1 MTLTDRALGHP
12 KTRSERARARR
23 ARVTREVE
31 PVAREARIR
40 PAGRQRVRRRY
51 DLALPSAGAA
61 VRLPALPV
69 VRFGPRL
76 LSALLLAATLFALQH
91 AFTAPGFRVGE
102 ASVLGSRIV
111 SIPQARSIAGL
122 GGLSVFEVDPVEAVR
137 RLVSHPEVA
146 SARVSVRWPNQVEI
160 ELTERH
166 PMVEWNDAGRTWWIC
181 PDGVAYLQH
190 GTWPG
195 LVQIASEKK
204 SLNITED
211 PLAPVIPIG
220 VMRAAA
226 VLNAQIPDAAQLLY
240 DPDHGLGFQD
250 SRGWV
255 AFFGVEGD
263 MVLKARIYDALAAVL
278 ESSKARVGFVSVED
292 PATPYYRQTR

>member
-23 ARVTREVE
+23 ARVMREVE

-40 PAGRQRVRRRY
+40 PAGRRRARRRY
-51 DLALPSAGAA
+51 DLVLPSAGAA
-61 VRLPALPV
+61 VRLPAIPI
-69 VRFGPRL
+69 VRLGPRL

-102 ASVLGSRIV
+102 ASVLGSQIL
-111 SIPQARSIAGL
+111 SAPQARSMASV
-122 GGLSVFEVDPVEAVR
+122 GGQSVFEVDPSEAVR
-137 RLVSHPEVA
+137 RLTSHPEVA
-146 SARVSVRWPNQVEI
+146 AAKVTVRWPNQVEI

-166 PMVEWNDAGRTWWIC
+166 PMVEWSDAGRVWWIC

-195 LVQIASEKK
+195 LVQISSEKK
-204 SLNITED
+204 VLNITDD
-211 PLAPVIPIG
+211 PLAPVIPIE
-220 VMRAAA
+220 VLRAAA
-226 VLNAQIPDAAQLLY
+226 VLNAQIPQATQLEY
-240 DPDHGLGFQD
+240 DPGHGLGFED
-250 SRGWV
+250 PRGWV
-255 AFFGVEGD
+255 AFFGADGD
-263 MVLKARIYDALAAVL
+263 MVLKARIYEALAAVL
-278 ESSKARVGFVSVED
+278 QSSKARVGFVSVED

>member
-23 ARVTREVE
+23 ARVVREVE
-31 PVAREARIR
+31 PVAREALMR
-40 PAGRQRVRRRY
+40 PAGRRKARRRY

-61 VRLPALPV
+61 VRLPAIPV
-69 VRFGPRL
+69 IRFGPRL
-76 LSALLLAATLFALQH
+76 MSALLLAATLYALQH

-102 ASVLGSRIV
+102 ATVFGNRIV
-111 SIPQARSIAGL
+111 TIPQARSMAGV
-122 GGLSVFEVDPVEAVR
+122 GGQSIFEVDPQDAVR
-137 RLVSHPEVA
+137 KLTSHPEVA
-146 SARVSVRWPNQVEI
+146 AATVTTRWPNQVEI

-166 PMVEWNDAGRTWWIC
+166 PMVEWNDAGRVWWIC

-195 LVQIASEKK
+195 LVQISSEKRA
-204 SLNITED
+204 LNITDD

-226 VLNAQIPDAAQLLY
+226 VLNAQIPQATQLEY
-240 DPDHGLGFQD
+240 DPDHGLGFED
-250 SRGWV
+250 SRGWAV
-255 AFFGVEGD
+255 FFGVDGD
-263 MVLKARIYDALAAVL
+263 MVLKARIYEALAAVL